1 MTQSKKKIG
10 ILEVGANDAPKG
22 FDLQDFFKLPLT
34 TSFLIL
40 LRPYS
45 RHRHF
50 SLRFS
55 FHRNTDLFCF
65 EFRGSA
71 VESGA
76 LSELPILPHIL
87 ARTKGKPD

>member
-10 ILEVGANDAPKG
+10 VLEVGANDAPKG
-22 FDLQDFFKLPLT
+22 FDLQCFFKLPLT

-50 SLRFS
+50 VTAFLE
-55 FHRNTDLFCF
+55 NL
-65 EFRGSA
+65 G
-71 VESGA
+71 
-76 LSELPILPHIL
+76 
-87 ARTKGKPD
+87 